1 MATTNQQTNQ
11 HLHNEFDKLNMN
23 DIDTNTAK
31 SCSQLEIDNAYL
43 QQQNSH
49 LNKELSFARYTI
61 NALKGI
67 TNQRDAALN
76 ETRQELE
83 KAMQHIQL
91 LTYTLRQ
98 QQRYSL
104 SGIGLVNDT
113 DLSDDQELSEEDE
126 FEENQRQQ
134 SLHHQQQTQQ
144 QSQRRPL
151 DIMSKLPLRQPPM
164 TDEIFM
170 PDRHHVTN
178 IVMDY

>member
-1 MATTNQQTNQ
+1 MSLNKEMKRLSIEDTEVATR
-11 HLHNEFDKLNMN
+11 
-23 DIDTNTAK
+23 

-43 QQQNSH
+43 RQQNQH

-67 TNQRDAALN
+67 TNQRDAALE

-83 KAMQHIQL
+83 NALQHIQL

-104 SGIGLVNDT
+104 SGIGLVQDT

-126 FEENQRQQ
+126 YEEQQ
-134 SLHHQQQTQQ
+134 KQQQQQ
-144 QSQRRPL
+144 QQQQLQQQQHQRRRPTV
-151 DIMSKLPLRQPPM
+151 DIMSKLPLRQPSTVM
-164 TDEIFM
+164 TDQIFM
-170 PDRHHVTN
+170 PERHHINDAHKATVEL
-178 IVMDY
+178 

>member
-1 MATTNQQTNQ
+1 MATRNQQINV
-11 HLHNEFDKLNMN
+11 HLNNGSDKLNMN
-23 DIDTNTAK
+23 GFEKTR

-49 LNKELSFARYTI
+49 LSKELSFARYTI
-61 NALKGI
+61 NALKGM
-67 TNQRDAALN
+67 TNQREMALD

-83 KAMQHIQL
+83 NALQHIQL

-98 QQRYSL
+98 QQRCSL

-126 FEENQRQQ
+126 LDENQRQ
-134 SLHHQQQTQQ
+134 SQQPSQQ

-170 PDRHHVTN
+170 PDRHHVNDNHN
-178 IVMDY
+178 IVLDF

>member
-1 MATTNQQTNQ
+1 MATTKQQPNK
-11 HLHNEFDKLNMN
+11 HLNNEFDKLSMN
-23 DIDTNTAK
+23 DIETTR

-43 QQQNSH
+43 QQQNAH

-67 TNQRDAALN
+67 TNQRDMAIN

-83 KAMQHIQL
+83 KALQHIQL

-126 FEENQRQQ
+126 FEENQRQP
-134 SLHHQQQTQQ
+134 QQQQAQQ

-170 PDRHHVTN
+170 PDRHHVNDSHN
-178 IVMDY
+178 IVLDY

>member
-1 MATTNQQTNQ
+1 MATRNQQSNDY
-11 HLHNEFDKLNMN
+11 LNNEFDKSNMS
-23 DIDTNTAK
+23 DTESTR

-49 LNKELSFARYTI
+49 LSKELSFARYTI

-67 TNQRDAALN
+67 TNQRDVALD

-83 KAMQHIQL
+83 NALQHIQL

-126 FEENQRQQ
+126 LDETQRQSQ
-134 SLHHQQQTQQ
+134 HPPQQ

-170 PDRHHVTN
+170 PDRHHVNDNHN
-178 IVMDY
+178 IALNY

>member
-1 MATTNQQTNQ
+1 MNGLLLIIIFTHGT
-11 HLHNEFDKLNMN
+11 LHMIL
-23 DIDTNTAK
+23 DIDTNTPK

-126 FEENQRQQ
+126 FEENQRQ
-134 SLHHQQQTQQ
+134 SLHHQQQAQQ

>member
-1 MATTNQQTNQ
+1 MSLNKEMKRLSIEGTEATTR
-11 HLHNEFDKLNMN
+11 
-23 DIDTNTAK
+23 

-43 QQQNSH
+43 RQQNQH

-67 TNQRDAALN
+67 TNQRDAALE

-83 KAMQHIQL
+83 NALQHIQL

-104 SGIGLVNDT
+104 SGIGLVQDT

-126 FEENQRQQ
+126 YEEQQ
-134 SLHHQQQTQQ
+134 KQQQQQ
-144 QSQRRPL
+144 QQQQQQLQQQQQQRRPFVCK
-151 DIMSKLPLRQPPM
+151 S
-164 TDEIFM
+164 EN
-170 PDRHHVTN
+170 V
-178 IVMDY
+178 